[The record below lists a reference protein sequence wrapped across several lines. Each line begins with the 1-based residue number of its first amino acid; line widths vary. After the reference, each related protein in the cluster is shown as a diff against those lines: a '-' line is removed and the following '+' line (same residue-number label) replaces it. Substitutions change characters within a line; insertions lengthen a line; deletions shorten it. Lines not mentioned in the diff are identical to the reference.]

1 MNMSYQ
7 KMGETALEGLA
18 CAVIVLALVLWGKRI
33 HDPKVLAVRLAIT
46 AVLFS
51 ILYFEVFPQM
61 AAGGGKAIGGLF
73 ITVAMGWLLAMVW
86 ATAISGFVG
95 KLFGNLYDGGDL
107 EVVPK
112 PFFSVFQ
119 SQRRKGKYFAAL
131 TEIRRQLDKFPKDF
145 EGQMLLAELQA
156 ENLNDL
162 PGAAITIQR
171 LCSQPEHAPANIAS
185 ALNRLADWHL
195 DLTKDREAAQ
205 QALEKIMELLPD
217 TELASR
223 AAQRIGHL
231 AATEMLLAPHDRE
244 RPEVKKGVQNL
255 GLRRGTDGRLKAPEV
270 DQEKVAA
277 DYVAHLERH
286 PLDTHAR
293 ENLAVIYA
301 QHYHRLDL
309 ARDQLEQLIQQP
321 NHAAKQVVRWLN
333 LLADLEVQEG
343 AELSQVQATVQR
355 IIDQYPDAA
364 AAAGAQRRLD
374 RLKFE
379 LKAKEKGR
387 DVQLGTYEQNLGLKR
402 KT

>member
-1 MNMSYQ
+1 
-7 KMGETALEGLA
+7 MGELALAGVA
-18 CAVIVLALVLWGKRI
+18 GAVIVLALILWLKRI
-33 HDPKVLAVRLAIT
+33 HDPKALAGRLAIT
-46 AVLFS
+46 AVLFA
-51 ILYFEVFPQM
+51 IMYFMAFPGM
-61 AAGGGKAIGGLF
+61 AAGGYAAVGGLLF
-73 ITVAMGWLLAMVW
+73 TLAIGWLLAIVW
-86 ATAISGFVG
+86 ASAISGSVG
-95 KLFGNLYDGGDL
+95 RLFGNLYDGGDL

-119 SQRRKGKYFAAL
+119 GQRRKGKYFAAL
-131 TEIRRQLDKFPKDF
+131 AEIRRQLDKFPKDF

-162 PGAAITIQR
+162 PGAAITIHR
-171 LCSQPEHAPANIAS
+171 LCGQPEHAPANLAS

-205 QALEKIMELLPD
+205 QALEKIMELFPD

-244 RPEVKKGVQNL
+244 RLAVKKGVQNL

-277 DYVAHLERH
+277 DYVAHLEQH

-321 NHAAKQVVRWLN
+321 NHAAKQVAHWLN
-333 LLADLEVQEG
+333 RLADLEVQEG

-355 IIDQYPDAA
+355 IIDLYPDAA

-374 RLKFE
+374 RLKLE

-387 DVQLGTYEQNLGLKR
+387 DVPLGIYEQNLGLKR
-402 KT
+402 KG

>member
-1 MNMSYQ
+1 MNWSFQ
-7 KMGETALEGLA
+7 KMGETALVGLA
-18 CAVIVLALVLWGKRI
+18 GVVIVCALVLWFKRL
-33 HDPKVLAVRLAIT
+33 HDPKALAIRLSLT
-46 AVLFS
+46 SLLAAVM
-51 ILYFEVFPQM
+51 YFLVVPEMKKGGYAAVGGVFYTL
-61 AAGGGKAIGGLF
+61 AL
-73 ITVAMGWLLAMVW
+73 GWLLAMIWVS
-86 ATAISGFVG
+86 AITGFVG
-95 KLFGNLYDGGDL
+95 RMFGSLYDGGDL

-112 PFFSVFQ
+112 PFFSVFH

-131 TEIRRQLDKFPKDF
+131 TEIRRQLDKFPNDF

-171 LCSQPEHAPANIAS
+171 LCAQPEHAPANLAS

-217 TELASR
+217 TEQALR

-244 RPEVKKGVQNL
+244 RMAVKKGVQNL
-255 GLRRGTDGRLKAPEV
+255 GLLRGTDGRLKAPEV

-277 DYVAHLERH
+277 DYVAHLEQH

-301 QHYHRLDL
+301 QHYQRLDL
-309 ARDQLEQLIQQP
+309 ARPVGTTHPATQP
-321 NHAAKQVVRWLN
+321 CGQASGALVEFAGGFGSASGSGVEPGAGHLAA
-333 LLADLEVQEG
+333 DH
-343 AELSQVQATVQR
+343 
-355 IIDQYPDAA
+355 
-364 AAAGAQRRLD
+364 
-374 RLKFE
+374 
-379 LKAKEKGR
+379 
-387 DVQLGTYEQNLGLKR
+387 
-402 KT
+402 